1 MNDRC
6 KSFLRTKKKVPASH
20 RDLAP
25 KTNKPYLTK
34 TYLNILSLTDQFPNL
49 QMYSVQI
56 YVDVKGMLGK

>member
-1 MNDRC
+1 
-6 KSFLRTKKKVPASH
+6 LRTKKKVPASH